1 MPDRPTHHLSG
12 ALYGILPETEL
23 KQQLSLAYVQAVA
36 TAAACAI
43 EEARVDYDGVD
54 VTVKQEQPAHAVY
67 EYPRLQIQ
75 LKCTSQESLIRPDHL
90 SWQLEESK
98 YNHLRS
104 EKVMNPRILVIMAC
118 PADFTTWVGQDHDR
132 LTVSHAAY
140 WTSLRGAK
148 AFPESQKRIS
158 VQAPRT
164 QPFDVEQL
172 LGIMTRIGE
181 GGLP

>member
-1 MPDRPTHHLSG
+1 VPDRPTHHSSG
-12 ALYGILPETEL
+12 ALYGTLPETEL

-36 TAAACAI
+36 TGAACAI

-54 VTVKQEQPAHAVY
+54 VTLKQEQPAHSIY

-75 LKCTSQESLIRPDHL
+75 LKCTSQAKLIRPDHL
-90 SWQLEESK
+90 GWALDKKK
-98 YNHLRS
+98 YEHLRS
-104 EKVMNPRILVIMAC
+104 EKVMNPRILVVMAC
-118 PADFTTWVGQDHDR
+118 PADFTTWVVQDHER

-140 WTSLRGAK
+140 WTSLRGGAP
-148 AFPESQKRIS
+148 FPESQERIS

-164 QPFDVEQL
+164 QPFDIEQL
-172 LGIMTRIGE
+172 LSIMTRIGE